1 MIRLTLEDILVS
13 NPRINRRVLEESFA
27 MDKVIKGSH
36 IKKKEYDILSPYD
49 RRSILKTNGD
59 TNRATDIKVARIIR
73 IGRV

>member
-1 MIRLTLEDILVS
+1 MIRLTLEDILIS
-13 NPRINRRVLEESFA
+13 NPRISRGVLEESSA
-27 MDKVIKGSH
+27 MDKVIKGSN

-59 TNRATDIKVARIIR
+59 TNRVTDIKVARIKR